1 MSFIKAGGPKEALSS
16 LIFLELVQS
25 ARAFEFAASVVMN
38 NQDVH
43 SFCATVGDSFKSS
56 AVFICLSVVKVNIQ
70 RNKLRNECN
79 RTLRFVPNKLC
90 VREPE

>member
-1 MSFIKAGGPKEALSS
+1 MVCHFGANEVARVSFTKAGGPKEALSS

-43 SFCATVGDSFKSS
+43 SFCATVGDSFWLVKKL
-56 AVFICLSVVKVNIQ
+56 LSDLFGGNAFSKVRLYLYVYQ
-70 RNKLRNECN
+70 L
-79 RTLRFVPNKLC
+79 
-90 VREPE
+90 